1 MKLKTNKAL
10 SKRLKITKKKK
21 ALIRRGRQDHFNAK
35 KTGKITRRKRGTKGV
50 VKALGKTIKMAEK
63 MPYHIT

>member
-10 SKRLKITKKKK
+10 SKRLKITKNKK

-35 KTGKITRRKRGTKGV
+35 ETGKATRRKRGMKGV
-50 VKALGKTIKMAEK
+50 VKPLERMMEVGRKL
-63 MPYHIT
+63 PYSL